1 MFGYQ
6 LMKRFPS
13 LGYEVWEVW
22 REHYLS
28 TGMKLGWTEEEM
40 MKWLPYKNCVGGR

>member
-6 LMKRFPS
+6 LVKGFPS
-13 LGYEVWEVW
+13 LGNEVW

-28 TGMKLGWTEEEM
+28 TGMKLGRTEEEM
-40 MKWLPYKNCVGGR
+40 MKWLPYKNCVDGR